1 MKKQFKFSIIV
12 SIYNVEK
19 YIKEAID
26 SLINQTIGF
35 EENVQLILVNDGS
48 TDNSEEICLNYEK
61 NYPKNIKTITKKNGG
76 PSSARN
82 CGLKYVDGEYVNFF
96 DPDDILSENTL
107 KHVYNFFKKHENEI
121 DFVAMPIIMF
131 GRKTGEH
138 LLNYKFRL
146 CRNPY
151 FS

>member
-61 NYPKNIKTITKKNGG
+61 NYPKNIKT
-76 PSSARN
+76 A
-82 CGLKYVDGEYVNFF
+82 L
-96 DPDDILSENTL
+96 
-107 KHVYNFFKKHENEI
+107 
-121 DFVAMPIIMF
+121 
-131 GRKTGEH
+131 
-138 LLNYKFRL
+138 
-146 CRNPY
+146 
-151 FS
+151 

>member
-61 NYPKNIKTITKKNGG
+61 NYG
-76 PSSARN
+76 
-82 CGLKYVDGEYVNFF
+82 YV
-96 DPDDILSENTL
+96 I
-107 KHVYNFFKKHENEI
+107 
-121 DFVAMPIIMF
+121 
-131 GRKTGEH
+131 
-138 LLNYKFRL
+138 
-146 CRNPY
+146 
-151 FS
+151 